1 MPILGRKRPN
11 LASAEA
17 HIAIEEADWV
27 PAPITYA
34 GSGTLV
40 PAELLPVQRLIEPLE
55 LVAGGYFVPDVEGSV
70 HGNDT
75 PGRANGR
82 KADAIEI
89 GEIKRDM
96 SAPPHGQGQGQAAQ
110 SGIVERPG
118 AQKAKAG

>member
-1 MPILGRKRPN
+1 MPIKGRKRPN
-11 LASAEA
+11 LASAQA
-17 HIAIEEADWV
+17 HINTEEADWI

-34 GSGTLV
+34 GSGELV
-40 PAELLPVQRLIEPLE
+40 PAQLLPVQHLTEPLE
-55 LVAGGYFVPDVEGSV
+55 LEAGGYFVPDVEGSV

-82 KADAIEI
+82 KADTIEV
-89 GEIKRDM
+89 GEIKRDL
-96 SAPPHGQGQGQAAQ
+96 SNPHAQGAQ